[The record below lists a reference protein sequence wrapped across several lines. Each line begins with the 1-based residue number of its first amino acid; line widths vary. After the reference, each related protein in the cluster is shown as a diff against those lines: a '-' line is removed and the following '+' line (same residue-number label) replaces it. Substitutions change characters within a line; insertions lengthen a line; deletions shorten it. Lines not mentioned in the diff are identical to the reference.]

1 MVRFPKWTMSQIFQE
16 AILRMNLRPLRN
28 RPEVIQGWAVEKTEA
43 LRLLGAGSLDVLDNH
58 SQTGLGGTEFVLL
71 AQA

>member
-1 MVRFPKWTMSQIFQE
+1 MSQIFQE
-16 AILRMNLRPLRN
+16 AILRMNLKPLWN

-43 LRLLGAGSLDVLDNH
+43 IRLLGAGSLDVLDNH